1 MNPRRLSDT
10 INTMNVRTRASVPHS
25 DYFPSAR
32 PQRSPGRL
40 LATLAEDRRGLV
52 QFWPVIQNMVV
63 QELRVRYQRS
73 MLGFVWTLLNPIL
86 MMGTI
91 ALAFSTIWKTPLA
104 EYAVYLFAG
113 MVPWGFFS
121 GSLNECAYCI
131 IANEGLI
138 RKIYLPKLVFPLTR
152 VLINLTTFVLS
163 MGALFLLLKP
173 MGAQFTSALL
183 LLPVVLVLFTAFTL
197 GLGLLV
203 ATVNT
208 FYRDCGHMVAV
219 VLQAWYFATPIVYY
233 ASHFP
238 AEKQWLLWLNP
249 VFPFIQMFQQI
260 IRHGQ
265 WPNGTLFLVAAGI
278 ATVSLGV
285 GYASFKCHEDKF
297 IFRL

>member
-1 MNPRRLSDT
+1 
-10 INTMNVRTRASVPHS
+10 MNVRTRATVPHS
-25 DYFPSAR
+25 DFFPSAR
-32 PQRSPGRL
+32 PLRRPVRW
-40 LATLAEDRRGLV
+40 LAALAEDRRGLV
-52 QFWPVIQNMVV
+52 QFWPVIQNMVI

-91 ALAFSTIWKTPLA
+91 ALAFSEILDVPLA
-104 EYAVYLFAG
+104 TYAVYLFAG

-131 IANEGLI
+131 ISNEGLI

-173 MGAQFTSALL
+173 MGAQFTTALL
-183 LLPVVLVLFTAFTL
+183 LLPVVLVLFTAFTM
-197 GLGLLV
+197 GLGLVV
-203 ATVNT
+203 ATANT

-219 VLQAWYFATPIVYY
+219 VLQALYFATPIVYE
-233 ASHFP
+233 ATRFP

-249 VFPFIQMFQQI
+249 VYPYIRMFQLI
-260 IRHGQ
+260 IRDGQ

-285 GYASFKCHEDKF
+285 GYASFKYHEDKF

>member
-1 MNPRRLSDT
+1 
-10 INTMNVRTRASVPHS
+10 MNVRTRASVPHP
-25 DYFPSAR
+25 DLFPSAR
-32 PQRSPGRL
+32 PLRRPVRL
-40 LATLAEDRRGLV
+40 LATMAEDRRGLV

-73 MLGFVWTLLNPIL
+73 MLGFLWTLLNPIL

-91 ALAFSTIWKTPLA
+91 ALAFSEILNVPLA
-104 EYAVYLFAG
+104 TYAVYLFAG

-131 IANEGLI
+131 ISNEGLI

-173 MGAQFTSALL
+173 MGAQFTTALL
-183 LLPVVLVLFTAFTL
+183 ALPVVLLLFTAFTM
-197 GLGLLV
+197 GLGLVV
-203 ATVNT
+203 ATANT

-219 VLQAWYFATPIVYY
+219 ILQALYFATPIVYE
-233 ASHFP
+233 ATRFP

-249 VFPFIQMFQQI
+249 VFPFIRMFQLI
-260 IRHGQ
+260 IRDGQ

>member
-1 MNPRRLSDT
+1 
-10 INTMNVRTRASVPHS
+10 MNVRTRDSVSHS
-25 DYFPSAR
+25 DFFPSAR
-32 PQRSPGRL
+32 PQRRPVRW
-40 LATLAEDRRGLV
+40 LAALAEDRRGLV

-73 MLGFVWTLLNPIL
+73 MLGFLWTLLNPIL

-91 ALAFSTIWKTPLA
+91 ALAFSEIFELPLA
-104 EYAVYLFAG
+104 TYAVYVFAG

-131 IANEGLI
+131 ISNEGLI

-173 MGAQFTSALL
+173 IGAQFTTALL
-183 LLPVVLVLFTAFTL
+183 LLPVVLVLFTAFTM
-197 GLGLLV
+197 GLGLVV
-203 ATVNT
+203 ATANT

-219 VLQAWYFATPIVYY
+219 ILQALYFATPIVYE
-233 ASHFP
+233 ATRFP

-249 VFPFIQMFQQI
+249 VYPFIRMFQLI
-260 IRHGQ
+260 IRDGQ

-285 GYASFKCHEDKF
+285 GYASFKYHEDKF

>member
-1 MNPRRLSDT
+1 
-10 INTMNVRTRASVPHS
+10 MNVRTRASVPHS
-25 DYFPSAR
+25 EFFPAS
-32 PQRSPGRL
+32 PQRGPVRL
-40 LATLAEDRRGLV
+40 LAVLDEDRRGLI

-91 ALAFSTIWKTPLA
+91 ALAFSEIFDTPLA
-104 EYAVYLFAG
+104 TYAVYLFAG

-131 IANEGLI
+131 ISNEGLI

-173 MGAQFTSALL
+173 MGAQFTSALFA
-183 LLPVVLVLFTAFTL
+183 LPVVLVLFTAFTM
-197 GLGLLV
+197 GLGLIV
-203 ATVNT
+203 ATANT

-219 VLQAWYFATPIVYY
+219 VLQAWYFATPIVYE
-233 ASHFP
+233 ATRIP
-238 AEKQWLLWLNP
+238 AEKQWVLWLNP
-249 VFPFIQMFQQI
+249 VFPFIRMFQLI
-260 IRHGQ
+260 IRDGQ
-265 WPNGTLFLVAAGI
+265 WPNGALFLVAAGI

-285 GYASFKCHEDKF
+285 GYASFKCYEDKF